1 MKEMPSN
8 PFTLQGKSVLIT
20 GAASGIGRATAL
32 LCSQMGATTILVDLN
47 EEGLKSTRGEIENQD
62 TCTIY
67 PLNLTDDVVVASF
80 VGILPKLD
88 GVVSNA
94 GIVKSL
100 LAKFNEKE
108 DMEKIFK
115 INTFSH
121 INLIQEL
128 IKQKKLNKGASIVMT
143 SSMSGVFCG
152 LAGGSLYGAT
162 KAALVGYAKALA
174 IELASRGIRVNT
186 VHPGMI
192 ETPLTKDTA
201 LSAELLADDAKN
213 YPLGRYG
220 HPEEIAAAMVYLLSD
235 ATVWMTG
242 SKLLIDGGYSL
253 K

>member
-1 MKEMPSN
+1 MMRS
-8 PFTLQGKSVLIT
+8 PFTLEGKTILVT
-20 GAASGIGRATAL
+20 GAASGIGKATAF
-32 LCSQMGATTILVDLN
+32 LCSQMGAILVLIDLN
-47 EEGLKSTRGEIENQD
+47 KDGLKRTQEELFTDNSILL
-62 TCTIY
+62 
-67 PLNLTDDVVVASF
+67 PLDLTNEESVSAAVDA
-80 VGILPKLD
+80 LPKLD
-88 GVVSNA
+88 GIVSNA

-128 IKQKKLNKGASIVMT
+128 IKQKRINKGASIVFT

-174 IELASRGIRVNT
+174 IELAPRGIRVNT

-192 ETPLTKDTA
+192 ETPLTQGTA
-201 LSAELLADDAKN
+201 LSKELLEEDARN

-220 HPEEIAAAMVYLLSD
+220 KPEEIAAAMVYLLSD

>member
-1 MKEMPSN
+1 MKN
-8 PFTLQGKSVLIT
+8 PFSLEGKTVLIT
-20 GAASGIGRATAL
+20 GAASGIGKATAL
-32 LCSQMGATTILVDLN
+32 LCAQMGATTILVDLN
-47 EEGLKSTRGEIENQD
+47 EEGLKATKSEIENQD
-62 TCTIY
+62 NSSIY
-67 PLNLTDDVVVASF
+67 PLNLTDDKAVSAF
-80 VGILPKLD
+80 VGSIPKVD

-108 DMEKIFK
+108 DMEKIFQ

-128 IKQKKLNKGASIVMT
+128 IKQKRLSKGASIVMT

-174 IELASRGIRVNT
+174 IELAPRGIRVNT

-192 ETPLTKDTA
+192 ETPLTNGTA
-201 LSAELLADDAKN
+201 LSAELLAEDAKN

-220 HPEEIAAAMVYLLSD
+220 HPEEIATAMVYLLSD

>member
-1 MKEMPSN
+1 MKN
-8 PFTLQGKSVLIT
+8 PFSLEGKTVLVT
-20 GAASGIGRATAL
+20 GAASGIGRAVAILSAQQGAKLVL
-32 LCSQMGATTILVDLN
+32 LDLN
-47 EEGLKSTRGEIENQD
+47 EQGLQD
-62 TCTIY
+62 TVATIEDGDVETHAID
-67 PLNLTDDVVVASF
+67 LTNLEQLASVVST
-80 VGILPKLD
+80 LPKLD

-94 GIVKSL
+94 GIVYSL
-100 LAKFNEKE
+100 LAKFNEPK

-121 INLIQEL
+121 INLVQEL
-128 IKQKKLNKGASIVMT
+128 IRQKKINKGASIVFT
-143 SSMSGVFCG
+143 SSMSGVYCG

-174 IELASRGIRVNT
+174 IELAPRGIRVNT

-192 ETPLTKDTA
+192 ETPLTQGTA
-201 LSAELLADDAKN
+201 LSAEQLAEDAKN

-220 HPEEIAAAMVYLLSD
+220 KPEEVAAAMVYLLSD
-235 ATVWMTG
+235 ATAWMTG